1 MKPGMFG
8 ATLQAALT
16 LLVAAVLATFVQLR
30 ARPAPLRVPLLAL
43 LVALVVWSAGVIWRF
58 AATDARSAFAGLVLT
73 WIGVATVPPLWFLMA
88 ARYAR
93 VRSLERRPALA
104 IALFVPSVLTLVAV
118 ATTLKHQ
125 LFFRTFI
132 PHGVPVRGPLFYAY
146 LIFAYTMVIAG
157 IVLFLVAARHMWDAS
172 DRRRGVLLVSAALL
186 PTAASLLF
194 ICRLWPMA
202 YDPTPA
208 MLGCSLVILTLGVF
222 RYQLL
227 EALPLTRGDVIDHL
241 RDGVV
246 IADASGCVIDA
257 NPGALAILG
266 CARSAVRGARLGE
279 LLAPLGRDADSIQ
292 LLSERFE
299 QLAPDAAAA
308 PVELST
314 RQERRIEIT
323 ARCLRAPGGDPLGR
337 FAVLRDRTD
346 ERRTEHLLRQSQK
359 LETVGS
365 LVAGVAHEINNPL
378 AFVLANLGQLEGMAA
393 LLSKRFPALES
404 GEEDELAEMP
414 QLVGECIE
422 GIGRIRRIVDAM
434 QRFSRVPSDEFTS
447 VDVNQVVEDSIRLA
461 DLHRNR
467 DVLVQA
473 LLEPDLP
480 FVQGS
485 ASRLE
490 QVFLN
495 LLVNAKHALAAQ
507 SAGRIE
513 VVTRLVGDVVEISVR
528 DDGPGVPEALRHR
541 IFDPFFTTKGPERGT
556 GLGLSI
562 AFDIVREHGGV
573 LELRPTPDGGACFVA
588 HLPPECAADPPPGEA
603 HS

>member
-1 MKPGMFG
+1 MFG

-16 LLVAAVLATFVQLR
+16 LLVAAVLATYVQLR
-30 ARPAPLRVPLLAL
+30 ARHAPLRIPLLSL
-43 LVALVVWSAGVIWRF
+43 LVALIVWSGGVIWRF
-58 AATDARSAFAGLVLT
+58 AATDARSAFLGLVFS

-93 VRSLERRPALA
+93 LRSIERRPALA
-104 IALFVPSVLTLVAV
+104 VALFVPSMLTLLAL
-118 ATTLKHQ
+118 ATTSKHQ
-125 LFFRTFI
+125 LFFRTFAL
-132 PHGVPVRGPLFYAY
+132 HGLPERGPLFYAY
-146 LIFAYTMVIAG
+146 LVFAYTMVVGGIA
-157 IVLFLVAARHMWDAS
+157 LFLVAARRMWSSSEWQRAA
-172 DRRRGVLLVSAALL
+172 LLASAALL
-186 PTAASLLF
+186 PTVASLLF
-194 ICRLWPMA
+194 ICQLWPVA

-246 IADASGCVIDA
+246 IADATGCVIDA

-266 CARSAVRGARLGE
+266 RALADVRGARLGE
-279 LLAPLGRDADSIQ
+279 LLAPLGRDAGSIQ
-292 LLSERFE
+292 LLGERFE

-314 RQERRIEIT
+314 RQERRIEVT
-323 ARCLRAPGGDPLGR
+323 GRCLRAPNGEALGR

-378 AFVLANLGQLEGMAA
+378 AFVLANLSQLEDMAE
-393 LLSKRFPALES
+393 LVSKHLPALE
-404 GEEDELAEMP
+404 GDEAEDVAEMP

-434 QRFSRVPSDEFTS
+434 QRFSRVPSDEFTA
-447 VDVNQVVEDSIRLA
+447 VDVNRVVEDSIRLA

-480 FVQGS
+480 LVHGS

-490 QVFLN
+490 QVLLN
-495 LLVNAKHALAAQ
+495 LLVNAKHALADQ

-513 VVTRLVGDVVEISVR
+513 VVTRLVGDVVEVSVR

-573 LELRPTPDGGACFVA
+573 LELRPTSDGGACFVA
-588 HLPPECAADPPPGEA
+588 HLPPLLAADPPPGA
-603 HS
+603 TYS

>member
-1 MKPGMFG
+1 MFG

-16 LLVAAVLATFVQLR
+16 LLVAAVLATYVQLR
-30 ARPAPLRVPLLAL
+30 ARDAPLRAPLLAL
-43 LVALVVWSAGVIWRF
+43 LVALIVWSGGVIWRF
-58 AATDARSAFAGLVLT
+58 AATDSRSAFAGLVFT
-73 WIGVATVPPLWFLMA
+73 WIGIATVPPLWFLMA

-93 VRSLERRPALA
+93 VRSIERRPALA
-104 IALFVPSVLTLVAV
+104 IALFVPSFLTLVAV

-125 LFFRTFI
+125 LFFRTFV

-146 LIFAYTMVIAG
+146 LVFAYTMVIAG
-157 IVLFLVAARHMWDAS
+157 IALFVVAARHMWSSS
-172 DRRRGVLLVSAALL
+172 DWRRGVLLASAALL
-186 PTAASLLF
+186 PTTASLLF
-194 ICRLWPMA
+194 VCRLWPMA

-246 IADASGCVIDA
+246 IADAAGTVIDA

-266 CARSAVRGARLGE
+266 RALADLRGARLGE
-279 LLAPLGRDADSIQ
+279 VLAPLGGDAASIES
-292 LLSERFE
+292 LSASFE
-299 QLAPDAAAA
+299 QLAPGAAAA

-314 RQERRIEIT
+314 RQERRIEVT
-323 ARCLRAPGGDPLGR
+323 AKCLRAPTGEALGR
-337 FAVLRDRTD
+337 FAVLRDRTE
-346 ERRTEHLLRQSQK
+346 ERRTESLLRQSQK

-365 LVAGVAHEINNPL
+365 LVAGVAHEVNNPL
-378 AFVLANLGQLEGMAA
+378 AFVQANLSQLEGMAA
-393 LLSKRFPALES
+393 LISKRLPALEG
-404 GEEDELAEMP
+404 GEAEELAEMP
-414 QLVGECIE
+414 QLVAECIE

-434 QRFSRVPSDEFTS
+434 QRFSRVPSDEFAP
-447 VDVNQVVEDSIRLA
+447 VDVNCVIEDSIRLA

-467 DVLVQA
+467 DVLVQS

-480 FVQGS
+480 FVHGS

-495 LLVNAKHALAAQ
+495 LLVNAKHALAEQ

-513 VVTRLVGDVVEISVR
+513 VATRLVGDVVEISVR
-528 DDGPGVPEALRHR
+528 DDGPGVPEALRDR
-541 IFDPFFTTKGPERGT
+541 IFDPFFTTKGPEHGT

-573 LELRPTPDGGACFVA
+573 LELRLTTDGGACFVA
-588 HLPPECAADPPPGEA
+588 HLPPHRGSDPPA
-603 HS
+603 

>member
-1 MKPGMFG
+1 MFG

-30 ARPAPLRVPLLAL
+30 ARHAPLRVPLLSL
-43 LVALVVWSAGVIWRF
+43 LVALIVWSGGVIWRF
-58 AATDARSAFAGLVLT
+58 AATDARSAFVGLVFT

-88 ARYAR
+88 ARFAR
-93 VRSLERRPALA
+93 VRSIERRPALA
-104 IALFVPSVLTLVAV
+104 ITLFVPSLLTLIAV

-125 LFFRTFI
+125 LFFRTFV
-132 PHGVPVRGPLFYAY
+132 PHGLPERGPLFYAY
-146 LIFAYTMVIAG
+146 LVFAYTMVIGG
-157 IVLFLVAARHMWDAS
+157 IALFLVAARRMWSSSEWPRAA
-172 DRRRGVLLVSAALL
+172 LLASAALL
-186 PTAASLLF
+186 PTVASLLF
-194 ICRLWPMA
+194 ICRLWPLA

-208 MLGCSLVILTLGVF
+208 MLGCSLVILTFGVF
-222 RYQLL
+222 QYQLL

-246 IADASGCVIDA
+246 ITDAAGSVIDA

-266 CARSAVRGARLGE
+266 RTRADVRGARLGE
-279 LLAPLGRDADSIQ
+279 LLAPLGGDPAAIA

-323 ARCLRAPGGDPLGR
+323 ARCLRAPTGATLGR

-378 AFVLANLGQLEGMAA
+378 AFVLANLGQLEDMAA
-393 LLSKRFPALES
+393 LVSKRLPALEA
-404 GEEDELAEMP
+404 GEAEELAEMP

-434 QRFSRVPSDEFTS
+434 QRFSRVPSDEFVS
-447 VDVNQVVEDSIRLA
+447 VDVNRVVEDSIRLA

-467 DVLVQA
+467 DVLVQS
-473 LLEPDLP
+473 LLEPGLP
-480 FVQGS
+480 FVHGS

-495 LLVNAKHALAAQ
+495 LLVNAKHALAERP
-507 SAGRIE
+507 AGRIE
-513 VVTRLVGDVVEISVR
+513 VVTRQLGDIVEISVR
-528 DDGPGVPEALRHR
+528 DDGPGVAEELRHR

-573 LELRPTPDGGACFVA
+573 LEFRPTRDGGACFVA
-588 HLPPECAADPPPGEA
+588 HLPAQCAADPPSGA
-603 HS
+603 TRS

>member
-1 MKPGMFG
+1 
-8 ATLQAALT
+8 
-16 LLVAAVLATFVQLR
+16 
-30 ARPAPLRVPLLAL
+30 
-43 LVALVVWSAGVIWRF
+43 
-58 AATDARSAFAGLVLT
+58 
-73 WIGVATVPPLWFLMA
+73 
-88 ARYAR
+88 
-93 VRSLERRPALA
+93 
-104 IALFVPSVLTLVAV
+104 
-118 ATTLKHQ
+118 
-125 LFFRTFI
+125 
-132 PHGVPVRGPLFYAY
+132 
-146 LIFAYTMVIAG
+146 MVIGG
-157 IVLFLVAARHMWDAS
+157 IALFLVAARRMWSSSEWPRAA
-172 DRRRGVLLVSAALL
+172 LLASAALL
-186 PTAASLLF
+186 PTVASLLF
-194 ICRLWPMA
+194 ICRLWPVA

-208 MLGCSLVILTLGVF
+208 MLGCSLVMLTFGVF

-246 IADASGCVIDA
+246 ITDAAGRVIDA
-257 NPGALAILG
+257 NPCALAILG
-266 CARSAVRGARLGE
+266 RARTEVRGARLGE
-279 LLAPLGRDADSIQ
+279 LLAPLVRDTGAIHS
-292 LLSERFE
+292 LGERFE
-299 QLAPDAAAA
+299 RLAPDAAAP

-323 ARCLRAPGGDPLGR
+323 ARCLRAPNGETLGR
-337 FAVLRDRTD
+337 FATLRDRTD

-378 AFVLANLGQLEGMAA
+378 AFVLANLSQLEDMAE
-393 LLSKRFPALES
+393 LVSKHLPALE
-404 GEEDELAEMP
+404 GDEAEQVAEMP

-447 VDVNQVVEDSIRLA
+447 VDVNRVVEDSIRLA

-467 DVLVQA
+467 DVLVQP
-473 LLEPDLP
+473 LLEPELP
-480 FVQGS
+480 RVHGS

-490 QVFLN
+490 QVILN
-495 LLVNAKHALAAQ
+495 LLVNAKHALAEQ

-513 VVTRLVGDVVEISVR
+513 VVTRLVGEVIEISVR

-573 LELRPTPDGGACFVA
+573 LELRPTHDGGACFVA
-588 HLPPECAADPPPGEA
+588 HLPPHRAADPPPEA
-603 HS
+603 THS